1 MKGRELLE
9 AALLVLII
17 LIMVFAMVFS
27 FSLHLR
33 KDADQITTREDLEA
47 AAVSLPA
54 IPEQERLPEIKP
66 AAVDNF
72 IEEEAVRSSTGPSE
86 PHRGEP
92 EGISAEDRDLV
103 ERIVM
108 AEAGAEPY
116 PGIIAVA
123 QVILDQSREWS
134 ISIRETCTVPGRFTE
149 PYAGEVSD
157 LVRTAVHE
165 VFDLGVR
172 VTDEPITHF
181 HNPTVDPYWA
191 HTLTFVTRIGD
202 HLFYR

>member
-1 MKGRELLE
+1 MRNRNELGDVIM
-9 AALLVLII
+9 LVLI
-17 LIMVFAMVFS
+17 LIVLFTALIWAMTHETVCAEEPEPEQVRIA
-27 FSLHLR
+27 L
-33 KDADQITTREDLEA
+33 T
-47 AAVSLPA
+47 
-54 IPEQERLPEIKP
+54 IPEQERVRIDTE
-66 AAVDNF
+66 AVDL
-72 IEEEAVRSSTGPSE
+72 IEAEEDPPE
-86 PHRGEP
+86 PPRGTP
-92 EGISAEDRDLV
+92 EGIDPEDRDLV

-108 AEAGAEPY
+108 AEAGVEPY

-123 QVILDQSREWS
+123 QVILDQSREWG
-134 ISIRETCTVPGRFTE
+134 ISVRETCTVPGRFTT
-149 PYAGEVSD
+149 PYAGDVSD
-157 LVRTAVHE
+157 RVRTAVHE

>member
-17 LIMVFAMVFS
+17 LIMVAAMVFS
-27 FSLHLR
+27 FGRHLR
-33 KDADQITTREDLEA
+33 KDADQIVTREEIA
-47 AAVSLPA
+47 AEPAASLPA
-54 IPEQERLPEIKP
+54 IPEQEVIRIEEKP
-66 AAVDNF
+66 VDTF
-72 IEEEAVRSSTGPSE
+72 IEDVPIRSSTGLSE

-116 PGIIAVA
+116 PGIVAVA
-123 QVILDQSREWS
+123 QVILDQTREWG

-149 PYAGEVSD
+149 PYAGDVSD

-165 VFDLGVR
+165 VFDLGIR

>member
-1 MKGRELLE
+1 MRNRNELGDVI
-9 AALLVLII
+9 LLVLI
-17 LIMVFAMVFS
+17 LIVLFTALIWAMTHETVCAVEPEPEQVRI
-27 FSLHLR
+27 SL
-33 KDADQITTREDLEA
+33 T
-47 AAVSLPA
+47 
-54 IPEQERLPEIKP
+54 IPEQER
-66 AAVDNF
+66 
-72 IEEEAVRSSTGPSE
+72 VRIDP
-86 PHRGEP
+86 
-92 EGISAEDRDLV
+92 EDRDLV

-108 AEAGAEPY
+108 AEAGVEPY

-123 QVILDQSREWS
+123 QVILDQSREWG
-134 ISIRETCTVPGRFTE
+134 ISIRETCTVPGRFTT
-149 PYAGEVSD
+149 PYAGDVSD
-157 LVRTAVHE
+157 RVRTAVHE

>member
-1 MKGRELLE
+1 MRRNDLLDIMIIV
-9 AALLVLII
+9 ALI
-17 LIMVFAMVFS
+17 LIMVAAMIFS
-27 FSLHLR
+27 FS
-33 KDADQITTREDLEA
+33 REMRMREIQPEPERNNPIQSET
-47 AAVSLPA
+47 V
-54 IPEQERLPEIKP
+54 PEQSGPIQREET
-66 AAVDNF
+66 AVDTF
-72 IEEEAVRSSTGPSE
+72 IEDVPVRSSTGPSE
-86 PHRGEP
+86 PHNGIP
-92 EGISAEDRDLV
+92 EGIDPEDRDLV

-116 PGIIAVA
+116 PGIVAVA
-123 QVILDQSREWS
+123 QVILDQCSEWG

-149 PYAGEVSD
+149 PYAGDVSD
-157 LVRTAVHE
+157 RVRTAVHE

>member
-1 MKGRELLE
+1 MRRNDLLD
-9 AALLVLII
+9 VILIVSLI
-17 LIMVFAMVFS
+17 LIMVAAMIFS
-27 FSLHLR
+27 FG
-33 KDADQITTREDLEA
+33 REMRMRE
-47 AAVSLPA
+47 
-54 IPEQERLPEIKP
+54 IQMTPEPSAPIQCEE

-72 IEEEAVRSSTGPSE
+72 IEEEPVRSVAEPSAPLTGIL
-86 PHRGEP
+86 
-92 EGISAEDRDLV
+92 EGIGPEDRDLV

-116 PGIIAVA
+116 PGIVAVA

-134 ISIRETCTVPGRFTE
+134 ISIRETCTVPGRFAE
-149 PYAGEVSD
+149 PYAGDVSD

>member
-1 MKGRELLE
+1 MRNRNELGDVI
-9 AALLVLII
+9 LLVLI
-17 LIMVFAMVFS
+17 LIVLFTALIWAMTHETVCAEEPEPEQVRI
-27 FSLHLR
+27 SL
-33 KDADQITTREDLEA
+33 T
-47 AAVSLPA
+47 
-54 IPEQERLPEIKP
+54 IPEQERVRIDTE
-66 AAVDNF
+66 AVDNF
-72 IEEEAVRSSTGPSE
+72 IEEEAVRSPTGPSE
-86 PHRGEP
+86 PHRGIP
-92 EGISAEDRDLV
+92 EGIDPEDRDLV

-108 AEAGAEPY
+108 AEAGVEPY

-123 QVILDQSREWS
+123 QVILDQSREWG

-149 PYAGEVSD
+149 PYAGDVSD
-157 LVRTAVHE
+157 RVRTAVHE

-191 HTLTFVTRIGD
+191 HTLTFVTQIGG